1 MPLRGVKGHTTTKEF
16 SSLYKNLQRSAA
28 YKNYYICV
36 DYYCIHSRYNLK
48 LIVNKKQ
55 YSFEQNP
62 TNAHIC
68 RTLKVIWASLP
79 VIWAML

>member
-1 MPLRGVKGHTTTKEF
+1 MGTLRNFLHYIKIDSVLVRTKTTTF
-16 SSLYKNLQRSAA
+16 ALSITLL
-28 YKNYYICV
+28 
-36 DYYCIHSRYNLK
+36 IHMRYNLK
-48 LIVNKKQ
+48 LIVNKVQ

-79 VIWAML
+79 SNVL